1 MTSDRPPSGG
11 LCAGAARHAQRGFTI
26 VELVVVMLVLAVVTA
41 IGMSRFA
48 DREPFAAQGLADQ
61 IVSGLR
67 LAQATA
73 TARRDTVHVVLAADP
88 PSMSVCLDAA
98 CTQPLRTPGGDLQ
111 WLAETQGLRLSASA
125 AFSFDAAGVPSP
137 ASAVTLQVQ
146 TSDGAFAT
154 PTITMEPVSGHVH

>member
-1 MTSDRPPSGG
+1 MMVI
-11 LCAGAARHAQRGFTI
+11 AVIAA
-26 VELVVVMLVLAVVTA
+26 V
-41 IGMSRFA
+41 GMSRFA

-73 TARRDTVHVVLAADP
+73 TARRSAVHVVLAADP

-111 WLAETQGLRLSASA
+111 WLAETQGLRLSSGAS
-125 AFSFDAAGVPSP
+125 FSFDAAGIPSSG
-137 ASAVTLQVQ
+137 SAITLQVQ
-146 TSDGAFAT
+146 TADGAFAT
-154 PTITMEPVSGHVH
+154 PTLTLEPISGHVH

>member
-1 MTSDRPPSGG
+1 MMVI
-11 LCAGAARHAQRGFTI
+11 AVIAA
-26 VELVVVMLVLAVVTA
+26 V
-41 IGMSRFA
+41 GMSRFA

-73 TARRDTVHVVLAADP
+73 TARRSTVHVVLVADP

-111 WLAETQGLRLSASA
+111 WLAETQGLRLSRAATFSYDAGGIPSSGSA
-125 AFSFDAAGVPSP
+125 I
-137 ASAVTLQVQ
+137 TLQVQ
-146 TSDGAFAT
+146 TADGAFAT
-154 PTITMEPVSGHVH
+154 PTLTLEPVSGHVH